1 VVDDRVTVR
10 IGPTTAEFERGML
23 VALALTLGEW
33 YEVAGRALAAWPVER
48 VTVRD
53 VSGLVCYVEPPTEDR
68 PDWRLT
74 AGMTVYPARPVPPSS
89 RGLWA
94 RLVDLLVNPGT
105 PVGYV
110 PQPLRWSFG
119 WPYPDRA
126 ALVGDAAKRS
136 ARLVDEVRVAAAGYW
151 VGG

>member
-1 VVDDRVTVR
+1 
-10 IGPTTAEFERGML
+10 
-23 VALALTLGEW
+23 LT
-33 YEVAGRALAAWPVER
+33 AWPVER

-53 VSGLVCYVEPPTEDR
+53 VPGLVFYVEAPTEDR

-74 AGMTVYPARPVPPSS
+74 AGTTIYPARPVPPSS
-89 RGLWA
+89 RGLWG
-94 RLVDLLVNPGT
+94 RLVDLFVSPGT
-105 PVGYV
+105 PVGYT

-126 ALVGDAAKRS
+126 SLVADAAKRS
-136 ARLVDEVRVAAAGYW
+136 ARLVEEVRVAAAGYW